1 MLKKGKKLETPNILK
16 KKKKKE
22 LASELNPEKYNEL

>member
-16 KKKKKE
+16 KKKKE